1 LSVSGGT
8 GPYTYVWSNAETTQ
22 DISGLSAG
30 TYSVTITDANGCTST
45 ASTTITE
52 PAALTNSFTQ
62 TDVLCFGNST
72 GAIDLSVSGGTGPY
86 TYAWSNAETTQDI
99 SGLSAGTYSVTI
111 TDANGCTST
120 ASTTITEPASAL
132 TNSLTQTD
140 VLCFGNSTG
149 AIDLSV
155 SGGTGPYTY
164 AWSNAETTQDIT
176 GLPAGT
182 YSVTITDANGCAST
196 ASTTISQPAS
206 GITISYVTTDVACF
220 GDSSGSIDL
229 SLTGGVSPFSYSW
242 NTGDTTQDLS
252 NLVAGAYSVTVSD
265 STGCQNT
272 ASITVSE
279 PSQLGSSTIIT
290 DVSCNGGNDGA
301 IDLTVSGG
309 TSPYTYVWNTGATTQ
324 DLSGLVPGTYSVTI
338 TDANGCTATNSATI
352 DEPSS
357 LSVSY
362 TTTDVVCFGNSTGAI
377 DLTASGGLGVYR
389 YDWDDINGSNNPS
402 DRSNLPAGTYTV
414 TVRNLSGCTTA
425 PIPITINEPAAAL
438 TVSLDSKTDIL
449 CNGGNNGAIEITAGG
464 GTAPYTYNWT
474 DLSGSNNIEDRSNI
488 TAGNYSVVVTDA
500 NGCST
505 APLNITISEPD
516 LLALSIASQTS
527 GLCSGDNSGII
538 DISVT
543 GGVSPY
549 TYDWSDLAGTDNGQ
563 DRSNLSSGSY
573 TVTVMDANACTAS
586 VSVTINALQDVQT
599 PVFAAGDST
608 ERCQGS
614 GVVTYSA
621 TATYSTSITY
631 ALDAASLSAGNSI
644 NSSTGAV
651 TFTAGWTGYS
661 TITATAFGCNGPT
674 TATHVV
680 EVKPSV
686 TTPVFVSGAT
696 SIRCQG
702 ADSIFY
708 VANVNN
714 ATSLKYKLDNFSKA
728 GGNKIDSL
736 TGRVI
741 FVAAWSGT
749 TVITATAQ
757 GCNGPKSATHT
768 VTVTPTVGTPV
779 FVLGATSV
787 RCQGATTEF
796 FTANSTNSTG
806 MSYDLDAASK
816 SAGLTINTSTS
827 EVTFPAGWTG
837 TSIITATATGC
848 NGPRSSSHS
857 VNTTNVNAND
867 DVASGNAGTPI
878 IIPVLANDS
887 GAVNPLSITITA
899 QPTFG
904 FVQIDA
910 DGVITYL
917 PNGNYF
923 GTDQFSYSVCSS
935 ENGVCCDV
943 ATVNLEIFEA
953 LNDPC
958 SEASKSKTFYLPFPE
973 DDVFLRNSLLAAA
986 DVDYLSDT
994 VRSIVSIKIPYP
1006 GNIITYDHWEDG
1018 YEDDIS
1024 IPLQEST
1031 EIWGDGII
1039 ENGYAPGYP
1048 SDIIPAGGYIFIDN
1062 QFVYNPR
1069 DPSKLF
1075 FDGKDKILS
1084 SNDIAVSKISG
1095 DAGNATGSNTFD
1107 VQNVKTN
1114 VVDLNRFGQFFIV
1127 PFGEDNTLG
1136 GTSAFHYTGLFAR
1149 ASEDSTV
1156 INLDYDADGNV
1167 DISSPLLM
1175 EGEVWFYDGTR
1186 SYPGNLATDIN
1197 QANDIKSGASLTSTK
1212 NFGVD
1217 MVFGGIDHY
1226 GTRNMPLYPGN
1237 FYEDVYI
1244 SPAHTTLSSAPVYGF
1259 FTNNLA
1265 NPITVDW
1272 TSGTGA
1278 SGNFIIPA
1286 KGKTYLNMNQSQG
1299 YRFASRNG
1307 EAYTAIAV
1315 FDADSA
1321 GSSYD
1326 WSFNMLPEGGLSTF
1340 ASIAWAPGSNN
1351 GSANYNPVWVTAPT
1365 ATTIYVKFDGDLSGT
1380 SATTSPCGTPYDL
1393 AIPINALQSYKIL
1406 DGSDNDQTG
1415 LAVYT
1420 CDGTNIAAVWGLNP
1434 NGAPPGSPAM
1444 DVGYVL
1450 EPRCLAQ
1457 LIIANDDVKDTE
1469 PDTPV
1474 IVDIQSNDYGFLCT
1488 PDVSSVTTVGL
1499 LQPSNGTV
1507 TVNPDGTVTY
1517 TPNPG
1522 FQGED
1527 EFEYRLCSQEY
1538 SGVCDVALVKIR
1550 ISDCLANPNENL
1562 MKGKVFIENYPDNG
1576 VYDGEAGAA
1585 GVKVDLF
1592 VDANCNGIIDPG
1604 EGLVESTLSDLSGN
1618 YSFSTENG
1626 NNARD
1631 NFDPI
1636 AGFTGND
1643 GGLNWD
1649 NNWTETGDDNGVITG
1664 DIRVM
1669 NDASSGGMGNAIRLS
1684 GPTNAISRTF
1694 SFDDAYGAKLKF
1706 SYRRQ
1711 SLNRQGE
1718 AVTVSLNGN
1727 TEFVMNDGGS
1737 VGTDIN
1743 YTNVVIPLTSYNSNG
1758 PNVLQFVTNGSTAT
1772 NDYFWI
1778 DNVELIFWKNP
1789 PVCYIAKVDP
1799 SNTNGAFSSA
1809 ALNTQTSSFLVLG
1822 TCDKD
1827 NYLGVLANLVAS
1839 NDTKTAEMDVPVDIE
1854 VLTND
1859 VVGTP
1864 SPSTV
1869 STTGLPIQPANGTVV
1884 ANTDGTVT
1892 YTPNPGFMGVDQFQ
1906 YTVCSLHDPS
1916 VCDTALV
1923 TVTIVCASTPFK
1935 NEIRGSVYLDDNN
1948 NGVYNISE
1956 SGFNGVDV
1964 DLYSDDNGNGIIDG
1978 GEAKLATETSDA
1990 NGAYSFLIDPP
2001 SVTLNYLD
2009 QFNVNEVANQTNG
2022 STSWASNSWTKIG
2035 DFGTFSQNS
2044 IRITS
2049 ANGLKIASVPGNQ
2062 KGAYRTADLS
2072 SAISA
2077 NLSFNFVE
2085 SGLDL
2090 QAGDYVDVQVA
2101 SSTLPSGWTTLKRLT
2116 GGDGLQSGSASYDI
2130 SDYMSSVTTIR
2141 FISSGNASM
2150 DSTDIVYFDNVRI
2163 NYQVPVPKSYV
2174 VRLAQPIPSGYSL
2187 TNPLPSPNG
2196 VHTASFTA
2204 SGEGECQNNFG
2215 LAVADLAIVKTV
2227 NTATP
2232 KVGESVIF
2240 SIEAQNNGPLDATGV
2255 EVSDVLPAG
2264 YTLTDVSMSAGTWVY
2279 PTWNIGNMANGA
2291 SETLQL
2297 TATVNASGPYSNTA
2311 IITGSQ
2317 PDPFP
2322 DDNDSTAITYPIPVA
2337 DLKVEKL
2344 VNDIKPNIG
2353 DTVNFTIQAI
2363 NLGPST
2369 ATGITVSDILPSG
2382 YTFVNASPSKGI
2394 WSSPNWTMDSL
2405 ILGDTQSLVISA
2417 RVLSSGDYNNVAIIT
2432 GNEEDPDT
2440 LNNITNRTLTPQLA
2454 DLSIEISASDTNVF
2468 VRDIVTI
2475 YVTLKNDGP
2484 DTATSVSLQNIV
2496 PNGFTNI
2503 VNINSG
2509 GILVNDTIRWTGITL
2524 APGDSLIFSY
2534 ETKMAST
2541 GPGIEY
2547 TTISEVTDADQ
2558 FDPDSSPNNWL
2569 SSEDD
2574 YDLLSLIVSE
2584 EPPMAIND
2592 ESPDNTVGAD
2602 VTLNIIAND
2611 SLSDGTNIVDLTDIT
2626 IDLDPSTPGIQD
2638 SLIVPG
2644 EGRYDY
2650 DTLTGEVT
2658 FNPEAG
2664 FTTDP
2669 TPIMYTLIENST
2681 GLDSMAT
2688 ITITYTEEPPVA
2700 VNDEDLDNVV
2710 GIDVTLNIIAN
2721 DSLSDGTSVLTLSVA
2736 EVTVDL
2742 DPSTPGIQDSL
2753 IVPGEGR
2760 YDY

>member
-1 LSVSGGT
+1 MESYFFMKSLIFGRKFMGFLFSTAFIITLFSISSYGQTVDSDGDGIIDAYDLDNDNDGITDEEEETCTEEIIDIRWLNNENPTIMGNRGSVFQEDDSTYASHSQISGSGLINFGSGLGAVQPVSGSGVYDDQFEYDVFGTVDQVSFASAKVDGDYFEMSFTVTSDIELDSITQGFAPVSAGGSARGGYDIAIEFSDDGFSTFTVLSQDVTVNSSPTEYILNTLSVSDLVLKAGKT
-8 GPYTYVWSNAETTQ
+8 YTFRIYVYNDRYDDAGDPTPDFNITFD
-22 DISGLSAG
+22 DISFILRCVVDYDGDGIRNALDLDSDNDGCPDALEG
-30 TYSVTITDANGCTST
+30 GNNYSIGQIENDTLKGGVDANGIPNIVSGGQLIGSSSDST
-45 ASTTITE
+45 ALGAECCNYFASQPGALSVDLVEKTDVLCFGDSTGAINVTASGGASPYIFDWLDLPGNTNQEDRSNIVAGLYTVVVVDSLGCTDTLQVTITE
-52 PAALTNSFTQ
+52 PAAALTNSFTQ

-72 GAIDLSVSGGTGPY
+72 GAIDLSVAGGTGPYTYAWSNAETTQDISGLTAGTYSVTITDANGCTSTATTTITEPAALTKSFTQTDVLCFGNSTGAIDFSVSGGTGPY
-86 TYAWSNAETTQDI
+86 TYVWSNAETTQDI

-149 AIDLSV
+149 AIYLSV

-182 YSVTITDANGCAST
+182 YSVTFTDANGCTST

-206 GITISYVTTDVACF
+206 GITISYVTTDLACF

-242 NTGDTTQDLS
+242 NTGDTIQDLS

-279 PSQLGSSTIIT
+279 PSLLSSSTLVT

-338 TDANGCTATNSATI
+338 TDANGCTSTNSATI

-362 TTTDVVCFGNSTGAI
+362 TTTDVLCFGNSTGAI

-449 CNGGNNGAIEITAGG
+449 CNGGNNGAIEITAAG

-505 APLNITISEPD
+505 APLNITISEPN
-516 LLALSIASQTS
+516 LLALNIASQTS

-538 DISVT
+538 DISVA
-543 GGVSPY
+543 GGVGPY

-573 TVTVMDANACTAS
+573 TVTVTDANACTAS

-599 PVFAAGDST
+599 PVFAVGDST

-621 TATYSTSITY
+621 TATYSTNITY

-661 TITATAFGCNGPT
+661 TITATAYGCNGPT

-680 EVKPSV
+680 EAKPSV
-686 TTPVFVSGAT
+686 TTPLFVSGGT

-741 FVAAWSGT
+741 FVAGWSGS

-779 FVLGATSV
+779 FVLGASSV

-806 MSYDLDAASK
+806 MSYDLDASSK

-848 NGPRSSSHS
+848 NGPRSSTHS

-1114 VVDLNRFGQFFIV
+1114 VVDLNRFGKFFIV

-1136 GTSAFHYTGLFAR
+1136 GTRAFQYTGLFAR

-1244 SPAHTTLSSAPVYGF
+1244 SPAHTTLASAPVYGF

-1272 TSGTGA
+1272 TSGTGV

-1576 VYDGEAGAA
+1576 AYDGEAGAA

-1827 NYLGVLANLVAS
+1827 NYLGVLANLVAN

-2022 STSWASNSWTKIG
+2022 STS
-2035 DFGTFSQNS
+2035 
-2044 IRITS
+2044 
-2049 ANGLKIASVPGNQ
+2049 
-2062 KGAYRTADLS
+2062 
-2072 SAISA
+2072 
-2077 NLSFNFVE
+2077 
-2085 SGLDL
+2085 
-2090 QAGDYVDVQVA
+2090 
-2101 SSTLPSGWTTLKRLT
+2101 
-2116 GGDGLQSGSASYDI
+2116 
-2130 SDYMSSVTTIR
+2130 
-2141 FISSGNASM
+2141 
-2150 DSTDIVYFDNVRI
+2150 
-2163 NYQVPVPKSYV
+2163 
-2174 VRLAQPIPSGYSL
+2174 
-2187 TNPLPSPNG
+2187 
-2196 VHTASFTA
+2196 
-2204 SGEGECQNNFG
+2204 
-2215 LAVADLAIVKTV
+2215 
-2227 NTATP
+2227 
-2232 KVGESVIF
+2232 
-2240 SIEAQNNGPLDATGV
+2240 
-2255 EVSDVLPAG
+2255 
-2264 YTLTDVSMSAGTWVY
+2264 
-2279 PTWNIGNMANGA
+2279 
-2291 SETLQL
+2291 
-2297 TATVNASGPYSNTA
+2297 
-2311 IITGSQ
+2311 
-2317 PDPFP
+2317 
-2322 DDNDSTAITYPIPVA
+2322 
-2337 DLKVEKL
+2337 
-2344 VNDIKPNIG
+2344 
-2353 DTVNFTIQAI
+2353 
-2363 NLGPST
+2363 
-2369 ATGITVSDILPSG
+2369 
-2382 YTFVNASPSKGI
+2382 
-2394 WSSPNWTMDSL
+2394 
-2405 ILGDTQSLVISA
+2405 
-2417 RVLSSGDYNNVAIIT
+2417 
-2432 GNEEDPDT
+2432 
-2440 LNNITNRTLTPQLA
+2440 
-2454 DLSIEISASDTNVF
+2454 
-2468 VRDIVTI
+2468 
-2475 YVTLKNDGP
+2475 
-2484 DTATSVSLQNIV
+2484 
-2496 PNGFTNI
+2496 
-2503 VNINSG
+2503 
-2509 GILVNDTIRWTGITL
+2509 
-2524 APGDSLIFSY
+2524 
-2534 ETKMAST
+2534 
-2541 GPGIEY
+2541 
-2547 TTISEVTDADQ
+2547 
-2558 FDPDSSPNNWL
+2558 
-2569 SSEDD
+2569 
-2574 YDLLSLIVSE
+2574 
-2584 EPPMAIND
+2584 
-2592 ESPDNTVGAD
+2592 
-2602 VTLNIIAND
+2602 
-2611 SLSDGTNIVDLTDIT
+2611 
-2626 IDLDPSTPGIQD
+2626 
-2638 SLIVPG
+2638 
-2644 EGRYDY
+2644 
-2650 DTLTGEVT
+2650 
-2658 FNPEAG
+2658 
-2664 FTTDP
+2664 
-2669 TPIMYTLIENST
+2669 
-2681 GLDSMAT
+2681 
-2688 ITITYTEEPPVA
+2688 
-2700 VNDEDLDNVV
+2700 
-2710 GIDVTLNIIAN
+2710 
-2721 DSLSDGTSVLTLSVA
+2721 
-2736 EVTVDL
+2736 
-2742 DPSTPGIQDSL
+2742 
-2753 IVPGEGR
+2753 
-2760 YDY
+2760 